1 MKTYCIAPKRLLKE
15 FAGTIGWAPA
25 TTEVWGAAGAAAW
38 AGGLSVT
45 EGFSAGFFAACFVS
59 PDLGSGL
66 DFAAARRIGLA
77 GAAGGGGALAVVSA
91 PPRPTLR
98 ARLEKKPSEEP
109 GAAEATW
116 VDGWVAGA
124 GAITGGADAI
134 AA

>member
-1 MKTYCIAPKRLLKE
+1 MDEARRKSALPSRRCKTKLSGNFEDALRVGSRVDASLSDSANCSRMKTYCIAPKRLLKE

-25 TTEVWGAAGAAAW
+25 TTEVW
-38 AGGLSVT
+38 
-45 EGFSAGFFAACFVS
+45 
-59 PDLGSGL
+59 
-66 DFAAARRIGLA
+66 

-124 GAITGGADAI
+124 GAI
-134 AA
+134 